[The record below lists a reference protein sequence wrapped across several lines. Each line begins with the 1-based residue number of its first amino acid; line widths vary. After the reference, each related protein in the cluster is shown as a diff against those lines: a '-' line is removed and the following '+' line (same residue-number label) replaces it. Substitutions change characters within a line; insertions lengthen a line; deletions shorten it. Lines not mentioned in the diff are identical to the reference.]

1 MKNKSISKST
11 FIMFFFDLIV
21 LLSITYFS
29 IIFCNLQIGNILSLI
44 CILFV
49 ATTGLITNYLKGN
62 YKIREFN
69 PSFWNFYRMFEGM
82 IFTHVPIGILLF
94 FFVDKSTLIKFLGI
108 NVLIIYFI
116 LCIYRFCFH
125 YYLFYIKKIKNIL
138 ILGTDERA
146 KIIADEIQSK
156 AALKMKV
163 VGFVQDDFSEEIIPD
178 SNVSVY
184 SKPESLKH
192 IICDNKIDI
201 VIITQPTELILTIPR
216 DIKIYKMPE
225 FYELVTGKYY
235 IDEKT
240 VTELYYIHV
249 THSSI
254 IYDFCKRA
262 FDIIAAL
269 IILIVTLPIT
279 GYIAIRVKLTDGA
292 SPFFTQTRVGK
303 DGKTFECYKLRTMY
317 INDYVPK
324 DSEDVKYAESVKSD
338 DRIIPFCRFV
348 RKARFDEIPQM
359 INILKGEMSIVGP
372 RAEWVDEA
380 KIFKQKIPYYSGRMW
395 VKTGWTGWSH
405 INMNPVFTIDEERE
419 RLEYD
424 FYYIKHRNVLW
435 EIAILIK
442 AVFLAIGGRHR

>member
-225 FYELVTGKYY
+225 PF
-235 IDEKT
+235 
-240 VTELYYIHV
+240 
-249 THSSI
+249 
-254 IYDFCKRA
+254 DF
-262 FDIIAAL
+262 
-269 IILIVTLPIT
+269 
-279 GYIAIRVKLTDGA
+279 
-292 SPFFTQTRVGK
+292 TR
-303 DGKTFECYKLRTMY
+303 T
-317 INDYVPK
+317 
-324 DSEDVKYAESVKSD
+324 
-338 DRIIPFCRFV
+338 
-348 RKARFDEIPQM
+348 
-359 INILKGEMSIVGP
+359 
-372 RAEWVDEA
+372 
-380 KIFKQKIPYYSGRMW
+380 SG
-395 VKTGWTGWSH
+395 
-405 INMNPVFTIDEERE
+405 I
-419 RLEYD
+419 
-424 FYYIKHRNVLW
+424 
-435 EIAILIK
+435 
-442 AVFLAIGGRHR
+442 